1 MRGIPAGIQH
11 SKDPDVW
18 DPPSPKQIP
27 KKTAVKKAVM
37 NNNSGS
43 YNKKRDY
50 EKPWKVKKDDSK
62 KTFLQNK
69 YPDGNGPDST
79 LISLIEN

>member
-1 MRGIPAGIQH
+1 
-11 SKDPDVW
+11 
-18 DPPSPKQIP
+18 
-27 KKTAVKKAVM
+27 M